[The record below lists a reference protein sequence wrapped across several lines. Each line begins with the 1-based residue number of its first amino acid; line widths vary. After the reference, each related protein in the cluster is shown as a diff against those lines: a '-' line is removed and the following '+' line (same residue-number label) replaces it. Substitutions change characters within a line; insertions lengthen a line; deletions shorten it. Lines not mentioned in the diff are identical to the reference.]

1 MKNQRKELIDKYHKH
16 IAMNACWIIMITDA
30 VNACWLI
37 MITDA
42 VNACWLIMITDA
54 VNACWLIM
62 ITHNSEC
69 MLAYHD
75 NRCWT

>member
-16 IAMNACWIIMITDA
+16 IAM
-30 VNACWLI
+30 NACWLI